1 MVRVPI
7 RVREGASRFDVLV
20 QAESIRQA
28 ADTTAALYP
37 GADVRVSFPID
48 AEVFFVK
55 AHGARVEQL
64 TREQPN
70 GVAA

>member
-7 RVREGASRFDVLV
+7 RVREGASRRDMSI

-28 ADTTAALYP
+28 VGIAASLYP

-48 AEVFFVK
+48 AEAFFVEEPSER
-55 AHGARVEQL
+55 AERL
-64 TREQPN
+64 TREPPDR
-70 GVAA
+70 VAA